1 MQEDAGPLLA
11 PAVGEQDQ
19 EVEGPEEFRGGSLFF
34 TRAHVKQNKLVCTPN
49 MCI

>member
-19 EVEGPEEFRGGSLFF
+19 EVEGPEEFRGGSLFS
-34 TRAHVKQNKLVCTPN
+34 HMLVSSK
-49 MCI
+49 IS